1 MSSASPPPG
10 GANKLPLEGVRVLEF
25 CHTVMGPSAGVLLA
39 DLGCDVIKI
48 EPADGADRTRRMAGF
63 ASGFFYAFN
72 RNKRAIGVDLKS
84 AEGRAVVYRLAQ
96 TADIVIEN
104 YAPATMKKLGCSY
117 EDLSAINPRLIYCS
131 LKGYLSGPYEN
142 RAALDEVVQFQA
154 GLAYMTG
161 PPGKPLRAGAS
172 VVDIMGGM
180 FAVIGIQAALRER
193 ETTGRGQFVKS
204 ALFES
209 CAFLMV
215 PHLAGE
221 AMTGQETPP
230 FPARRGAWAVYEPF
244 TCKDGEQIFLGITS
258 DGQWKRFCARFGRQ
272 DLIDDPELETNELRT
287 KKRDL
292 ILPVVAGI
300 VAGYDLAEMSSLAE
314 EVDIS
319 FAPVARPKHLRD
331 DPHLNQGGHMVE
343 IEFPNGTSSRMPGLP
358 LEMGEHTFGVRRQ
371 APKPAQHTRDVLLE
385 AGYAPGDIDLLVA
398 TGAIVCG
405 DA

>member
-1 MSSASPPPG
+1 M
-10 GANKLPLEGVRVLEF
+10 ANPAEEAGRLPLAGLRVLEF
-25 CHTVMGPSAGVLLA
+25 CHTIMGPSAGVLLA

-84 AEGRAVVYRLAQ
+84 AEGRAVVHKLAE
-96 TADIVIEN
+96 TADVVIEN

-117 EDLSAINPRLIYCS
+117 EDLSRINPRLIYCS

-161 PPGKPLRAGAS
+161 PPGRPLRAGAS

-193 ETTGRGQFVKS
+193 ETTGRGQLVKS

-215 PHLAGE
+215 QHLAGE

-258 DGQWKRFCARFGRQ
+258 DGQWKRFCTRFARQ
-272 DLIDDPELETNELRT
+272 DLIDDPVFATNDLRV
-287 KKRDL
+287 KLRDR
-292 ILPVVAGI
+292 ILPI
-300 VAGYDLAEMSSLAE
+300 VAEIVARYSLEEMSKLAE

-319 FAPVARPKHLRD
+319 FSPVAKPKHLID
-331 DPHLNQGGHMVE
+331 DPHLNLGGHMID
-343 IEFPNGTSSRMPGLP
+343 IEFPNGKTSRVPGLP
-358 LEMGEHTFGVRRQ
+358 LEMSNHTFGVRRQ
-371 APKPAQHTRDVLLE
+371 TPKPAEHTRDVLLE
-385 AGYAPGDIDLLVA
+385 AGYAPAEIERMAAEGVVA
-398 TGAIVCG
+398 CG
-405 DA
+405 QAAV

>member
-1 MSSASPPPG
+1 MASPADK
-10 GANKLPLEGVRVLEF
+10 ANKLPLDGVRVLEF
-25 CHTVMGPSAGVLLA
+25 CHTIMGPSAGVLLA

-84 AEGRAVVYRLAQ
+84 AEGRAVVHKLAE
-96 TADIVIEN
+96 TADVVIEN
-104 YAPATMKKLGCSY
+104 YAPATMGKLGCAY
-117 EDLSAINPRLIYCS
+117 EDLAHLNPRLIYCS

-142 RAALDEVVQFQA
+142 RPALDEVVQFQA

-161 PPGKPLRAGAS
+161 PPGRPLRAGAS

-193 ETTGRGQFVKS
+193 EATGRGQLVKS

-215 PHLAGE
+215 QHLAGE

-244 TCKDGEQIFLGITS
+244 ACKDGEQIFLGITS
-258 DGQWKRFCARFGRQ
+258 DGQWKRFCSRFDRQ
-272 DLIDDPELETNELRT
+272 DMIFDPAFETNDLRVRQ
-287 KKRDL
+287 RDK
-292 ILPVVAGI
+292 ILPI
-300 VAGYDLAEMSSLAE
+300 VAEIVGRYTLPEMSKLAE

-319 FAPVARPKHLRD
+319 FAPVARPKNLTD
-331 DPHLNQGGHMVE
+331 DPHLNVGGHMVE
-343 IEFPNGTSSRMPGLP
+343 IEFPNGTSSRVPGLP
-358 LEMGEHTFGVRRQ
+358 LEMGDHTFGVRRQ
-371 APKPAQHTRDVLLE
+371 TPKPGEHTRDVLAE
-385 AGYAPGDIDLLVA
+385 AGYSEGEIDRLAAL
-398 TGAIVCG
+398 GAIAC
-405 DA
+405 AETRA

>member
-1 MSSASPPPG
+1 
-10 GANKLPLEGVRVLEF
+10 LEGVRVLEF

-48 EPADGADRTRRMAGF
+48 EPADGADRTRRLPGF

-84 AEGRAVVYRLAQ
+84 AEGRAIVHKLAQ

-117 EDLSAINPRLIYCS
+117 EELSCINPRLIYCS

-161 PPGKPLRAGAS
+161 PPGQPLRAGAS

-180 FAVIGIQAALRER
+180 FGVIGIQAALRER
-193 ETTGRGQFVKS
+193 EVTGKGQLIKS

-209 CAFLMV
+209 AAFLMV
-215 PHLAGE
+215 QHLAGE
-221 AMTGQETPP
+221 AVTGQETPP

-244 TCKDGEQIFLGITS
+244 MCKDGEQIFLGITS
-258 DGQWKRFCARFGRQ
+258 DGQWKRFCAKFGLT
-272 DLIDDPELETNELRT
+272 DWIDDPAMESNELRT
-287 KKRDL
+287 QKRDL
-292 ILPVVAGI
+292 IIPAVAAI
-300 VAGYDLAEMSSLAE
+300 VARYDLAEMSRLAE
-314 EVDIS
+314 EIEIS

-331 DPHLNQGGHMVE
+331 DPHLNEGGHMLE
-343 IEFPNGTSSRMPGLP
+343 IEFPNGPSRVPGLP
-358 LEMGEHTFGVRRQ
+358 LEMGDHKFGVRRQ
-371 APKPAQHTRDVLLE
+371 APEPSQHTREVLLE
-385 AGYAPGDIDLLVA
+385 AGYAPDDIDLLAASGV
-398 TGAIVCG
+398 IVCG
-405 DA
+405 DEA